1 MQHVGSRSLTT
12 DWTQAS
18 PALGAQ
24 SLSHWTTREV
34 LLNVF
39 FKSQTQVPRKERV
52 SLKLK
57 ILRNC
62 KPRESVGTTNNKI
75 KSRSKSLL
83 KILDPKY
90 KISFIYLKNK
100 MKGCKL
106 DWVTRYYF
114 KMTSWIKKDHLK
126 LLDIK
131 IRMKLEVQWVKVN
144 RLNPKSSLVNWTIV
158 VNSLIRQVKE
168 TKTARVAEGDDREKT
183 EKQYGKA

>member
-1 MQHVGSRSLTT
+1 MWYVGSHSLAT
-12 DWTQAS
+12 DQTQAS

-39 FKSQTQVPRKERV
+39 FKPKTQLPRKERV

-57 ILRNC
+57 ILRDC
-62 KPRESVGTTNNKI
+62 KPLESIGTTNNKI
-75 KSRSKSLL
+75 KSRSKSIL
-83 KILDPKY
+83 KILDLKY

-114 KMTSWIKKDHLK
+114 KMTRWIKK
-126 LLDIK
+126 
-131 IRMKLEVQWVKVN
+131 RPF
-144 RLNPKSSLVNWTIV
+144 R
-158 VNSLIRQVKE
+158 
-168 TKTARVAEGDDREKT
+168 TARHKNKDEIRSSMGEGK
-183 EKQYGKA
+183 

>member
-1 MQHVGSRSLTT
+1 MKHFSRQGTMKIPRYTSPPYKIILKQWRIYFKIFISIYLAALGLSCNIHDLQLLHVNSQMQHVGSRSLTT
-12 DWTQAS
+12 DRTQAS

-39 FKSQTQVPRKERV
+39 FKSQTQLPRKERV

-106 DWVTRYYF
+106 D
-114 KMTSWIKKDHLK
+114 
-126 LLDIK
+126 
-131 IRMKLEVQWVKVN
+131 
-144 RLNPKSSLVNWTIV
+144 
-158 VNSLIRQVKE
+158 
-168 TKTARVAEGDDREKT
+168 
-183 EKQYGKA
+183 